1 MKKEVKIQKIELQ
14 FNILNFSGQR
24 SLHRTFYQG
33 KLISKSGTNFAIQIS
48 KGGESKETK
57 N

>member
-33 KLISKSGTNFAIQIS
+33 KLISKSGTNFASQIS